1 MTKKPDYPPLLA
13 PGLHR
18 LTLQGLYDLAVLP
31 FPVDTQRAVLFRK
44 FGMWESEVKASGVR
58 ATMWV
63 DGSFLTQKPSPED
76 VDCVVWLP
84 HWIDIANDTPT
95 NRASLSRLFDH
106 SSAKILYDL
115 DLYLETPTVDQLV
128 HREAYWKGFFG
139 YCHDR
144 VTAKGF
150 AEVNI

>member
-1 MTKKPDYPPLLA
+1 MAKKPDYPPLLA

-31 FPVDTQRAVLFRK
+31 FPSDAQRAVLFQK
-44 FGMWESEVKASGVR
+44 FRLWESEVKASGIK
-58 ATMWV
+58 ATLWV

-76 VDCVVWLP
+76 VDCVIWRP
-84 HWIDIANDTPT
+84 HWIDLVNDTPS
-95 NRASLSRLFDH
+95 NRGALSRLFDH
-106 SSAKILYDL
+106 SAAKTLYDL
-115 DLYLETPTVDQLV
+115 DLYLETPPADQLV

-144 VTAKGF
+144 ITAKGF
-150 AEVNI
+150 AEVNV